1 MDEAWLLLALDI
13 QGLKRGKTRRGP
25 GPAQSS
31 QVTRRPDPG
40 QGLSLAKYYYVTE
53 ITEKLLFV
61 NIFDDAI
68 NTNTVLYK
76 SK

>member
-1 MDEAWLLLALDI
+1 MESVIQLALDI
-13 QGLKRGKTRRGP
+13 QGLRAGKRYCP
-25 GPAQSS
+25 GQPQSS
-31 QVTRRPDPG
+31 RVTRRPNPG
-40 QGLSLAKYYYVTE
+40 NALSLASINYVTE
-53 ITEKLLFV
+53 ITEKLHFV